1 MNLEEGEKHM
11 ITKILVAHD
20 GSESADK
27 AFAMALELATKFS
40 AELHAASVVHVPE
53 LGEYI
58 DTEAMIRAG
67 REQYETLGRRLTAS
81 AQAAGATVHFH
92 VMIGH
97 PAEQVLSQAEKLH
110 IDLVVLG
117 HRGKSLFERWLTG
130 STTKQV
136 MGYAHCP
143 VLVVR

>member
-1 MNLEEGEKHM
+1 M
-11 ITKILVAHD
+11 ISRILVAHD

-27 AFAMALELATKFS
+27 AFGMALELSQKFV
-40 AELHAASVVHVPE
+40 AALHAASVIHLPE

-58 DTEAMIRAG
+58 DTDTMIGAG
-67 REQYETLGRRLTAS
+67 RMQYAKLHEGLGRRA
-81 AQAAGATVHFH
+81 AAAGTRCEFH
-92 VMIGH
+92 VQVGH
-97 PAEQVLSQAEKLH
+97 PAEQVVGLAERLGA
-110 IDLVVLG
+110 DLIVLG

>member
-1 MNLEEGEKHM
+1 M
-11 ITKILVAHD
+11 ISKILVAHD

-27 AFAMALELATKFS
+27 AFAMALELAAKFS
-40 AELHAASVVHVPE
+40 AQLHAASVVHVPE

-67 REQYETLGRRLTAS
+67 REQYDKLGERLTAQ
-81 AQAAGATVHFH
+81 ATAAGQSVSFQ
-92 VMIGH
+92 VLVGH
-97 PAEQVLSQAEKLH
+97 PAEQLLSQAEKLG

>member
-1 MNLEEGEKHM
+1 M
-11 ITKILVAHD
+11 ITNILVAHD

-27 AFAMALELATKFS
+27 AYRMALELS
-40 AELHAASVVHVPE
+40 ARFDTQLHAASVIHVPE
-53 LGEYI
+53 FSEYM
-58 DTEAMIRAG
+58 DTDAMVQAG
-67 REQYETLGRRLTAS
+67 RQQYDRLGATLAELA
-81 AQAAGATVHFH
+81 AQAGRPMRFEVL
-92 VMIGH
+92 VGH
-97 PAEQVLSQAEKLH
+97 PAEQLVGHAKKLGV
-110 IDLVVLG
+110 DLIVLG

>member
-1 MNLEEGEKHM
+1 M
-11 ITKILVAHD
+11 ISKLLVAHD

-27 AFAMALELATKFS
+27 AFAMALELAAKFS
-40 AELHAASVVHVPE
+40 AELNAASVVHVPE
-53 LGEYI
+53 MGEYI

-67 REQYETLGRRLTAS
+67 REQYDGLGQRLTAQ
-81 AQAAGATVHFH
+81 ATAAGQALSFH
-92 VMIGH
+92 VLIGH
-97 PAEQVLSQAEKLH
+97 PAEQLLSQAEKSG

>member
-1 MNLEEGEKHM
+1 M
-11 ITKILVAHD
+11 ISKILVAHD

-27 AFAMALELATKFS
+27 AFAMALELAAKFS
-40 AELHAASVVHVPE
+40 AQLYAASVVHLPE

-67 REQYETLGRRLTAS
+67 RDQYDKLGERLA
-81 AQAAGATVHFH
+81 AQATAAGQAVRFD
-92 VMIGH
+92 VLVGH
-97 PAEQVLSQAEKLH
+97 PAEQLLSQAEKLG